1 MTSESRSSHNACRT
15 LLPPPCGAL
24 SIMSAPQR
32 GVIVPATPNLM
43 AAGRSPRAQRLTV
56 RWRAAHW
63 ALCRRHGDALRSMDR
78 TASGN
83 ASRFFT
89 PYSRQIFLIARA
101 RSPLDFEIAR
111 VSLRCSGESVAP
123 DGSRQANRSLRVR
136 RNV

>member
-1 MTSESRSSHNACRT
+1 MTSESRSSRNACRT

-56 RWRAAHW
+56 RWRAAHR
-63 ALCRRHGDALRSMDR
+63 ALCRRHGNALRSMDR

-89 PYSRQIFLIARA
+89 PYNRHMFLIALSQ
-101 RSPLDFEIAR
+101 SPSALLIAQL
-111 VSLRCSGESVAP
+111 SALFSEESVAL
-123 DGSRQANRSLRVR
+123 DGSRQANRRLRAR
-136 RNV
+136 RSV